1 MTVIEIRPHRWG
13 WKVFDAPGVEPVFP
27 PARASGRVR
36 FVFWIQS
43 ASWNAP
49 LRLTKQIENCDVPPD
64 ARPSSKRNAAR
75 EGDTPPPN
83 LVLRKRRNEGRLGR
97 GAISCRILTY

>member
-75 EGDTPPPN
+75 EGDTPLPISFYGS
-83 LVLRKRRNEGRLGR
+83 GRTKVVWA
-97 GAISCRILTY
+97 GALYHAGF